1 MTSTLSCEL
10 STLLGGNRIR
20 RLGTTSMTNNN
31 TKSKAMNEA
40 ISAVKMIIDTK
51 FISSG
56 FVIDLVIIKEL
67 ENANIDICQDNIN
80 FVLAAIA

>member
-1 MTSTLSCEL
+1 
-10 STLLGGNRIR
+10 
-20 RLGTTSMTNNN
+20 MTNNN
-31 TKSKAMNEA
+31 TKSKARNEA

-67 ENANIDICQDNIN
+67 QNANIDICQDNIN